1 MDIPQIKRRVLTPEQ
16 VYVKLRHYC
25 AYQER
30 THQEVKQ
37 KIAGYGLSWTHANE
51 MASRL
56 IEDGF
61 LNEERFARAFAG
73 GKFRTKGWGRKKIE
87 VELKKRRLS
96 EYTIKKAMREE
107 IPTEAYE
114 RTLMKLLEKKWNALK
129 KTTETH
135 LSKQA
140 KVKQYLF
147 SRGFEGEIISRL
159 FRSFIEKNNP

>member
-1 MDIPQIKRRVLTPEQ
+1 MDVPQIKRRVLTPEQ

-37 KIAGYGLSWTHANE
+37 KIAGHGLSWTQANE

-73 GKFRTKGWGRKKIE
+73 GRFRTKGWGRKKIE
-87 VELKKRRLS
+87 LELRKRKLS
-96 EYTIKKAMREE
+96 DYTIKKALREE
-107 IPTEAYE
+107 IPLEDYE
-114 RTLMKLLEKKWNALK
+114 KTLIKLLEKKWSALQ
-129 KTTETH
+129 KTATSPLTR
-135 LSKQA
+135 QA
-140 KVKQYLF
+140 KVKQYLV
-147 SRGFEGEIISRL
+147 SRGFEMDIISRM
-159 FRSFIEKNNP
+159 FRSFMEKNTP